1 VTVTAIQSGV
11 PGHDKGTATIRL
23 RLGTL
28 RDDRPGWRAWDRAA
42 VGPYEII
49 CRACG
54 DDPARNYAEVPPEIL
69 DIRGNYVTLREARD
83 ALAKHTG
90 QALTGDPPIMPG
102 IPQATGKA
110 FTSWQPGHDDL
121 PPPRE
126 AGRTR

>member
-1 VTVTAIQSGV
+1 V
-11 PGHDKGTATIRL
+11 PGHDKGPATIRL

-54 DDPARNYAEVPPEIL
+54 DDPALNYAEVPPEIQ

-83 ALAKHTG
+83 AMVKHTG
-90 QALTGDPPIMPG
+90 QAPTGIPPVMPG
-102 IPQATGKA
+102 APEATGNA
-110 FTSWQPGHDDL
+110 LTSRRPGDDDL
-121 PPPRE
+121 PPPRGT
-126 AGRTR
+126 GRTR